1 MKPLQNPWIVGALAV
16 VAVGVACYQ
25 FVPSR
30 WLSRPAAQP
39 APAEPMPAHAPA
51 PSAPAST
58 VSKSKTGVQPE
69 ASIDRSYFQS
79 RLPNWVDSPAR
90 DPFQALTPQ
99 EAAAASP
106 VQQWKLKAI
115 WRQAERN
122 LAAINKGVYAEGDVI
137 EGYKLVAIEDGQ
149 VWFQGATRERL
160 GFGQHMPGPKVQ

>member
-1 MKPLQNPWIVGALAV
+1 MKPLQTPWIVGVLAAA
-16 VAVGVACYQ
+16 AVGVVCYQ

-39 APAEPMPAHAPA
+39 APTAPTTAHAPA
-51 PSAPAST
+51 PSAPAPT
-58 VSKSKTGVQPE
+58 VSQSRTGVQPE

-122 LAAINKGVYAEGDVI
+122 PAAIQKRAESARG
-137 EGYKLVAIEDGQ
+137 
-149 VWFQGATRERL
+149 RL
-160 GFGQHMPGPKVQ
+160 